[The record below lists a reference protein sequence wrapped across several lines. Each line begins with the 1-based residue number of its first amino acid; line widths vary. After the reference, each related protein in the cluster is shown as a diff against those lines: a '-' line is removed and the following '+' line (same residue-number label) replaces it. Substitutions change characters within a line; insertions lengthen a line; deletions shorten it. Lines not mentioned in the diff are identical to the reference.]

1 VCSPWLSGAR
11 GVQWRI
17 LVIACWM
24 VVSPACIGAELYDEE
39 GEVTAFGGGTFGLGG
54 TTAAVG
60 ASSGTALSRWAIA
73 VVEAAFSPLGDET
86 LRRRTNPRGDGPRTE
101 SSRLFDLN
109 FSVHV
114 QAPVRRRW
122 APYGIVG
129 GGVLFDAFR
138 AVPIPAPPDE
148 SGQPQTSV
156 ALAVNEFN
164 FGFHT
169 GGGVRYYIRE
179 DWGIR
184 PEFKVIVSNRTYT
197 RFTIGFFY
205 KL

>member
-1 VCSPWLSGAR
+1 MCNPWLSDAR
-11 GVQWRI
+11 GAQWNI
-17 LVIACWM
+17 LTIACWM
-24 VVSPACIGAELYDEE
+24 LVSPALMSAQFVDGA

-54 TTAAVG
+54 AHPAVG
-60 ASSGTALSRWAIA
+60 ASSGTSFSRYAIGLI
-73 VVEAAFSPLGDET
+73 EAAFSPLGDET
-86 LRRRTNPRGDGPRTE
+86 LRRRMGAPAER
-101 SSRLFDLN
+101 SRLFDFN

-114 QAPVRRRW
+114 QVPVRRRW

-129 GGVLFDAFR
+129 AGLLFDAFR
-138 AVPIPAPPDE
+138 VIPTGALPDE
-148 SGQPQTSV
+148 AGQTQP
-156 ALAVNEFN
+156 AVVFAVDEFN

-197 RFTIGFFY
+197 RFTIGIFY
-205 KL
+205 KM

>member
-1 VCSPWLSGAR
+1 MCSTWLSGAR
-11 GVQWRI
+11 EMNWKLLI
-17 LVIACWM
+17 IACWM
-24 VVSPACIGAELYDEE
+24 VVSPALMGAELYDEE
-39 GEVTAFGGGTFGLGG
+39 GEVSAFGGGAFGLGG
-54 TTAAVG
+54 THAAVG
-60 ASSGTALSRWAIA
+60 ASSGTALSRWALA
-73 VVEAAFSPLGDET
+73 VVEAAFSPLGDQT
-86 LRRRTNPRGDGPRTE
+86 LRRRTGPRVE
-101 SSRLFDLN
+101 ESRLFDLN
-109 FSVHV
+109 FSVHI

-129 GGVLFDAFR
+129 GGVLFDSFR
-138 AVPIPAPPDE
+138 AVPVAAPPDE
-148 SGQPQTSV
+148 NGLPQTSV

-169 GGGVRYYIRE
+169 GGGVRYYIGE

>member
-1 VCSPWLSGAR
+1 VH
-11 GVQWRI
+11 WRI
-17 LVIACWM
+17 LLVCWM
-24 VVSPACIGAELYDEE
+24 VISPALMGAELYDEE

-54 TTAAVG
+54 AHAAVG

-86 LRRRTNPRGDGPRTE
+86 LRRRTGPPAE
-101 SSRLFDLN
+101 GSRLFDFN
-109 FSVHV
+109 FSFHV

-138 AVPIPAPPDE
+138 AVPIPASPDE
-148 SGQPQTSV
+148 QGQPQTSV
-156 ALAVNEFN
+156 AVAVNEFN

-169 GGGVRYYIRE
+169 GGGVRYYIGD

-205 KL
+205 KM